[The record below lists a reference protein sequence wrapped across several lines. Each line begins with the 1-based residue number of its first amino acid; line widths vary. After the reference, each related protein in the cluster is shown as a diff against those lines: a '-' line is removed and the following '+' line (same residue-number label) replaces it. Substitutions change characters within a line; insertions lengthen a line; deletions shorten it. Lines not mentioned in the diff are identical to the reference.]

1 MNHRSLVIG
10 YWVLGIG
17 CSLGGSQPLVVHPS
31 QSPAPIAPATES
43 QPHTTTNKHDKFA
56 VIISGVGGDA
66 SYAKRFSQ
74 WTNTLAELL
83 PRQLDFDDDRVFIL
97 SATPEDVAR
106 PDVRQATAEAVR
118 STLARLKSLASP
130 QSLILIFLIG
140 HGAAD
145 HNQAKFNLV
154 GPDMTAED
162 FDRALDALPT
172 QRVIFVNT
180 ASASGPFI
188 NALSQSGRIIIT
200 ATRSGQEQNATIFAE
215 FFIQAFKDNQADVDK
230 NQRVSLLEAFN
241 FATQGVE
248 RWYKDQ
254 DRLATEHALL
264 DDNGDKRGHRD
275 ASGGDGV
282 LARTTYLDAPVPLQA
297 ATDPE
302 LRRLIADKERLE
314 QAIEMLKA
322 RKMQMDA
329 ARYESELERLLI
341 ELAHVN
347 QAIKARQK

>member
-1 MNHRSLVIG
+1 MNYWSLLIG
-10 YWVLGIG
+10 YWVLVIG
-17 CSLGGSQPLVVHPS
+17 CSVGSSEPFGAHPS
-31 QSPAPIAPATES
+31 QSPAPTPPATES
-43 QPHTTTNKHDKFA
+43 QPQTTRHKLDKFA
-56 VIISGVGGDA
+56 VIISGVAGEPR
-66 SYAKRFSQ
+66 YAKRFSQ

-83 PRQLDFDDDRVFIL
+83 HRQLDFDDDRVFIL
-97 SATPEDVAR
+97 SATPDDVAR
-106 PDVRQATAEAVR
+106 PDVRRATAEAVR
-118 STLARLKSLASP
+118 STLAQLKSLASP
-130 QSLILIFLIG
+130 QSLILVFLIG

-145 HNQAKFNLV
+145 HHQAKFNLV

-180 ASASGPFI
+180 ANASGPFI

-215 FFIQAFKDNQADVDK
+215 FFIQAFKDNRADADK

-241 FATQGVE
+241 FATQAVE
-248 RWYKDQ
+248 RWYKEQ
-254 DRLATEHALL
+254 DHLATEHALL

-297 ATDPE
+297 AADPE

-314 QAIEMLKA
+314 QAIEMLKT

-329 ARYESELERLLI
+329 VTYESELERLLI
-341 ELAHVN
+341 DLAHVN